1 MVTICI
7 AYFYQWATILDFKMA
22 ALHYMATSQCTFV
35 VLLGSNDLILV
46 VVVVVVVVVVAVV
59 AVVAVMITEML
70 LCVIPGSS

>member
-46 VVVVVVVVVVAVV
+46 VVVVVVVVVAVV

>member
-46 VVVVVVVVVVAVV
+46 VVVVVVVVAVV